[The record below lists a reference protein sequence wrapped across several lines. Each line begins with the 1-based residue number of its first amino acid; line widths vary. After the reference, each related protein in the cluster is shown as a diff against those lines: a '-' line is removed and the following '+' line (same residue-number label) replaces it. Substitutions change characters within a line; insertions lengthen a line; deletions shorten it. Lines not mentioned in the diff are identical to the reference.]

1 MAMAFGERRKARPP
15 LHVWLM
21 AAALVLSAF
30 LGASLGLVWQT
41 SGLGGSDEE
50 DAAEQSEA
58 AAQAEAEAREADEE
72 AEDAEADAPVL
83 PGATS
88 ST

>member
-1 MAMAFGERRKARPP
+1 MAFGERRKARPP

-41 SGLGGSDEE
+41 SGLGDSDE
-50 DAAEQSEA
+50 DAPEQSEA

-72 AEDAEADAPVL
+72 AEDAEAAAPVL

>member
-1 MAMAFGERRKARPP
+1 MAFGERRKARPP

-41 SGLGGSDEE
+41 SGLGDSDE
-50 DAAEQSEA
+50 DAPEQSEA

>member
-1 MAMAFGERRKARPP
+1 MAIGERRRRRPP
-15 LHVWLM
+15 LRVWLM
-21 AAALVLSAF
+21 AIGLVVSAF

-41 SGLGGSDEE
+41 SGLG
-50 DAAEQSEA
+50 DADDSSAEVSQEA
-58 AAQAEAEAREADEE
+58 AEAESAAREADDA

-83 PGATS
+83 PGAS